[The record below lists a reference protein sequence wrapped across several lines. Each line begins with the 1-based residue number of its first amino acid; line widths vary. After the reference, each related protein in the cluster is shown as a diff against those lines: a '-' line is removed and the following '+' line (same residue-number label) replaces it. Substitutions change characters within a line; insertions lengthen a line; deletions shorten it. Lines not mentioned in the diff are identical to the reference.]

1 MICSWCSK
9 PISPFKTHDNAKM
22 SVFLSLMYS
31 RSFGPFIS
39 TDLCQV
45 KKQCL
50 AHSRRSKILVE
61 KVEKEHRL
69 FLVVYVVRNS
79 WVAQVVDLE
88 SSVRALNFTGRVCCS
103 DPHCLVSLAL

>member
-9 PISPFKTHDNAKM
+9 PLSPFKTHDNAKM
-22 SVFLSLMYS
+22 SVFLSLIYS

-61 KVEKEHRL
+61 KVEKEQAL
-69 FLVVYVVRNS
+69 FSGLRRTKLLGGTGGGLGIQCQGIEFYR
-79 WVAQVVDLE
+79 
-88 SSVRALNFTGRVCCS
+88 SSVL
-103 DPHCLVSLAL
+103 L